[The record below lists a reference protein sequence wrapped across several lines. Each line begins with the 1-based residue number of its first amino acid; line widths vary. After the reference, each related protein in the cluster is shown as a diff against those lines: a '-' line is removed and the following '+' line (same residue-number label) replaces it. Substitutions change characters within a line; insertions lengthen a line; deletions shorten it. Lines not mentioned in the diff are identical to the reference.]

1 MKKLI
6 NKRNE
11 RFIQAVNEY
20 ARHLTPLHTR
30 ML

>member
-11 RFIQAVNEY
+11 RFVQAVNEY
-20 ARHLTPLHTR
+20 AYYPHCPLKR
-30 ML
+30 RL